1 MGATTNVV
9 VKTTGA
15 SYQNRHIIVRRPHLW
30 CSACAMLVAL
40 NWTKGYLTVADQ
52 MTPARPRGDKRGSWA
67 TFRRRL
73 ILVRRLLRGPATVD
87 ELIAA
92 AEAEQGADAYPPAA
106 AIAVK
111 HDLQSLRDEFG
122 CAIGYNRTQQS
133 YLLEEL
139 GDLAL
144 LDLPDDGIEA
154 LVSLDAAFPDDAPSG
169 SHERI
174 RLLINRLF
182 ALLPKARREQIGR
195 PFTLPRVRWS
205 ASYDEKIDAA
215 TIAAVKKA
223 LSLGRQLAF
232 EYHSNYDPDDRP
244 LRYQVVPYLLY
255 FRDGHTYLDTTVLQA
270 PPEFPQL
277 AQRTTQFRIDRIVPR
292 SARMLH
298 EMVPAQRPPQPTYT
312 IVYNL
317 APVVARN
324 RDVAHWFPQT
334 EIIYRDDGSARVTAQ
349 VTNLWQ
355 ARQILM
361 RYTEHCRVVE
371 PPELVDMVRLT
382 VSRMAVL
389 YNIALHSGE

>member
-1 MGATTNVV
+1 
-9 VKTTGA
+9 
-15 SYQNRHIIVRRPHLW
+15 
-30 CSACAMLVAL
+30 MLVAL
-40 NWTKGYLTVADQ
+40 SWTKGYLTVANQ
-52 MTPARPRGDKRGSWA
+52 MTPVRPRGDKRGSWA

-73 ILVRRLLRGPATVD
+73 ILVRRLLRGPATID

-122 CAIGYNRTQQS
+122 CAIGYSRAQQS

-205 ASYDEKIDAA
+205 ASYDEEIDSA
-215 TIAAVKKA
+215 TMAVVKKA
-223 LSLGRQLAF
+223 LTLGRQLAF
-232 EYHSNYDPDDRP
+232 EYHSNYDPNNRP
-244 LRYQVVPYLLY
+244 LHYQVAPYLLY

-277 AQRTTQFRIDRIVPR
+277 AQRATQFRIDRIVSR

-312 IVYNL
+312 VAYDL
-317 APVVARN
+317 APAVARN

-334 EIIYRDDGSARVTAQ
+334 EIFYRDDGSAHVTAQ

-361 RYTEHCRVVE
+361 RYIEHCRVLE

-382 VSRMAVL
+382 VSRMAAV
-389 YNIALHSGE
+389 YSIAPNSDE